1 MGMAAA
7 WRCMRGKTLHG
18 FASADNISFFGVN
31 GTAIS
36 RFAH

>member
-1 MGMAAA
+1 MAAA

-18 FASADNISFFGVN
+18 FASADKISFFGVIIN